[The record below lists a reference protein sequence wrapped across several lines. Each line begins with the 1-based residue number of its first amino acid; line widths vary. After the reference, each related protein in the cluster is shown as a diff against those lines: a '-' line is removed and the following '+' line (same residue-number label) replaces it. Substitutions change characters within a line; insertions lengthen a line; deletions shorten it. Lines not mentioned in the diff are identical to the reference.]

1 MSIAPKGEDKSP
13 RPALEVVSEQTEP
26 LSLSTLTTTEATTAA
41 TAAIPTMTDI
51 AATTLALES
60 RTPEELKRAQ
70 HQMEEKVYQIWTVL
84 SAFEE
89 SSAGCISEM
98 LLHVSNGAY
107 YDGVQMAEKF
117 ILHVEILFSA
127 IDDLEIQ
134 MREAGD
140 ENGKHIL
147 QKIICGL
154 FVSHC
159 HHLWRTL
166 SCGYF

>member
-1 MSIAPKGEDKSP
+1 
-13 RPALEVVSEQTEP
+13 
-26 LSLSTLTTTEATTAA
+26 
-41 TAAIPTMTDI
+41 MTDI

>member
-1 MSIAPKGEDKSP
+1 MSIAPKGEDESS
-13 RPALEVVSEQTEP
+13 RPALEVEVGSEQPEQPLLPSTIAATEEAATT
-26 LSLSTLTTTEATTAA
+26 TLKATTTEVATST
-41 TAAIPTMTDI
+41 TTDI

-134 MREAGD
+134 MHEAGD
-140 ENGKHIL
+140 VKGKL
-147 QKIICGL
+147 SSQKK
-154 FVSHC
+154 
-159 HHLWRTL
+159 
-166 SCGYF
+166 